1 MFADDTTISCSNSCL
16 RSFNNIMQTEINKV
30 SEWLNVNK
38 LSLNIKKTKYV
49 LFRSPN
55 RKPKQELKLSIND
68 ENMKQVK
75 NTIFLGIFIDECLT
89 WNEHIAQVTKRIIRA
104 SGIIAK
110 IRYFINRNTLKLV
123 YYALYP
129 YLTYGNLIWGNTYK
143 TRVQKMLNEQ
153 KKIIRLMT
161 FKSYLE
167 HIEPMFKELGIFNI
181 FQINDNLTAIFMF
194 RYHHLQNLPEIFEN
208 YVFTNDQIHQHN
220 TRNKSKLHKYFKR
233 TNYLKYTLP
242 NKGINLWNELEPKFY
257 LTIVT
262 SLRDYMRLRQSLQ
275 KGFSQITE
283 ALSSKLGEMLRQ
295 SRSRKRSESS
305 DSDSGD
311 SGQSV
316 ASEASA
322 TRRATKRVRR
332 ESTGD
337 IDHKSTVC

>member
-1 MFADDTTISCSNSCL
+1 
-16 RSFNNIMQTEINKV
+16 MQTEINKV

-38 LSLNIKKTKYV
+38 LSLNIKKTKFV

-89 WNEHIAQVTKRIIRA
+89 WNEHIAQVTKKIIRA

-123 YYALYP
+123 YYALVYP

-143 TRVQKMLNEQ
+143 TRVQKLLNVQ

-181 FQINDNLTAIFMF
+181 FQINDNL
-194 RYHHLQNLPEIFEN
+194 
-208 YVFTNDQIHQHN
+208 
-220 TRNKSKLHKYFKR
+220 
-233 TNYLKYTLP
+233 
-242 NKGINLWNELEPKFY
+242 
-257 LTIVT
+257 
-262 SLRDYMRLRQSLQ
+262 
-275 KGFSQITE
+275 
-283 ALSSKLGEMLRQ
+283 
-295 SRSRKRSESS
+295 
-305 DSDSGD
+305 
-311 SGQSV
+311 
-316 ASEASA
+316 
-322 TRRATKRVRR
+322 
-332 ESTGD
+332 
-337 IDHKSTVC
+337 